1 MKWYRTMRG
10 TIATKTKAKPK
21 KKSEWKGKLQSPKN
35 SHRDGVTLGL
45 FYGTWHSDL
54 CLALWRVK
62 ENVEELETQRQT
74 SGWQTNLPDNSPAPS
89 PIAIIPVFAI
99 WWEGPS
105 VRYSFSPVNSSC
117 WKEQFFSQLWGH
129 CLWWCL
135 NPVCFPLWVFLFQP
149 KWKTT
154 SWALPVVFLIP
165 PACGNSCPEIFFLYL
180 PEPV

>member
-1 MKWYRTMRG
+1 MIQNHERNHSHQDKG
-10 TIATKTKAKPK
+10 QAK
-21 KKSEWKGKLQSPKN
+21 KKEWMERKTTIPLELSQRWCNLGTLLRYMAFGSMSCSLKSKGKCG
-35 SHRDGVTLGL
+35 GVGNTAADIWL
-45 FYGTWHSDL
+45 
-54 CLALWRVK
+54 
-62 ENVEELETQRQT
+62 
-74 SGWQTNLPDNSPAPS
+74 QTNLPDNSPAPS

-154 SWALPVVFLIP
+154 SWALPVVFPIP

-180 PEPV
+180 PEPD